1 MHVFDAILISEVLA
15 TIIYTVLGLALFIG
29 CFWFID
35 KITHFSLEKEIID
48 EHNNAV
54 AILMGAVAIALA
66 IIIAAVIT

>member
-1 MHVFDAILISEVLA
+1 MELFNSLIASELLA
-15 TIIYTVLGLALFIG
+15 TVVYTFLGLFLFIA
-29 CFWFID
+29 CFWIID

-66 IIIAAVIT
+66 LIIAAVIT